1 MGRNIVFQESPNDPG
16 KRTRLWSKKDIDQVL
31 TKNKGTDKIEGIAM
45 NLVQPYEAR
54 WNVEAFS
61 KLSQLRL
68 LKLCEIKLPQG
79 FNCFPSSLKVLEWR
93 GCPLKTLPLSNHLD
107 EIVDLKLQHSKIEQL
122 WHGTQFFENLKSINL
137 SFSESLKQSPD
148 VAGVPNLELLVL
160 ESCTNLTEI
169 HPSLLSHKKLILLNL
184 KDCKRLK
191 ALPCKIEMSS
201 LKVLCLS
208 GCSEFEH
215 LPEFEEN
222 MENLNVLSLDETC
235 IKQLP
240 SSLGFLVSLF
250 LLDLE
255 NCQSLVSLPDTIGEL
270 KTPAILNVIGCT
282 ELRSFPEDFV
292 GFLREGRILFS
303 FGYWENET
311 TY

>member
-1 MGRNIVFQESPNDPG
+1 
-16 KRTRLWSKKDIDQVL
+16 
-31 TKNKGTDKIEGIAM
+31 
-45 NLVQPYEAR
+45 
-54 WNVEAFS
+54 
-61 KLSQLRL
+61 
-68 LKLCEIKLPQG
+68 
-79 FNCFPSSLKVLEWR
+79 
-93 GCPLKTLPLSNHLD
+93 
-107 EIVDLKLQHSKIEQL
+107 
-122 WHGTQFFENLKSINL
+122 
-137 SFSESLKQSPD
+137 
-148 VAGVPNLELLVL
+148 
-160 ESCTNLTEI
+160 
-169 HPSLLSHKKLILLNL
+169 
-184 KDCKRLK
+184 
-191 ALPCKIEMSS
+191 
-201 LKVLCLS
+201 
-208 GCSEFEH
+208 
-215 LPEFEEN
+215 

-255 NCQSLVSLPDTIGEL
+255 NCKSLVSLPDTIGEL